1 MTETA
6 IGTVN
11 HYFTKLSV
19 AVIDLI
25 GPLRLGDTI
34 AISGKHTDFV
44 QKVTSMQID
53 HQNIEAAQAGQ
64 EVAIR
69 FIERARAGD
78 MVLRVE

>member
-1 MTETA
+1 VTETA

-19 AVIDLI
+19 AVVDLI

-34 AISGKHTDFV
+34 AVSGTHTDFA
-44 QKVTSMQID
+44 QKVTSMQVD

-64 EVAIR
+64 EVAIKL
-69 FIERARAGD
+69 IQRARAGD
-78 MVLRVE
+78 TVLRVE